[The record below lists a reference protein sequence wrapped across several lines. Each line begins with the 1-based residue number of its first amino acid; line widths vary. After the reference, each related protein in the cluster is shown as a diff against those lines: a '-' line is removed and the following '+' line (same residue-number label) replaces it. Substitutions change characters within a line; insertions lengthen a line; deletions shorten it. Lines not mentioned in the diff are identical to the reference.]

1 MRNATLMR
9 VFMLM
14 ASLGAA
20 LASADLVW
28 PK

>member
-9 VFMLM
+9 AFMLL

>member
-1 MRNATLMR
+1 MRNAKLMR
-9 VFMLM
+9 VFMLL

>member
-1 MRNATLMR
+1 MRKATFMR
-9 VFMLM
+9 AFMLL

-20 LASADLVW
+20 LAGADLVW